1 MSKRRDKISIINDML
16 LSIIAKG
23 GNIKPTH
30 LLYKSNL
37 SHKRMVPLI
46 DELTK
51 RGLLETVQDDRD
63 SKKFYSITDEGRKF
77 VSEFKKMKE
86 FVDSFGF

>member
-1 MSKRRDKISIINDML
+1 MSKRRDKISIIYDML
-16 LSIIAKG
+16 VSIVRKG
-23 GNIKPTH
+23 GMIKPTH

-46 DELTK
+46 DELTR
-51 RGLLETVQDDRD
+51 RGLMSEHLYEN
-63 SKKFYSITDEGRKF
+63 KKMYKITDQGRQF
-77 VSEFKKMKE
+77 VIQYKKMKE